1 MLHEKLMGLAL
12 TGGEW
17 VLWLLIA
24 ISVLCLGVALERA
37 IFGSLNRSPEG
48 ALQAAMEAY
57 FKSEDRTAGARE
69 LLRALESM
77 RGAEARVLASGLRA
91 NLEGGKDSA
100 EEALV
105 GTLTFERLK
114 MERGLI
120 VLGTTGSNAPFVGL
134 FGTVLGI
141 IKAFNELA
149 RDMGEAS
156 TSVMAGISEALLATA
171 VGLAVAIPAVILY
184 NYFMRRNKDTLARL
198 ESLAH
203 LMLSRV
209 KGTAQP
215 QLATEA

>member
-1 MLHEKLMGLAL
+1 MLHEKLMSLAL

-24 ISVLCLGVALERA
+24 ISVLCLGIALERA
-37 IFGSLNRSPEG
+37 IFGTVNRSPDG
-48 ALQAAMEAY
+48 SLQAAMEA
-57 FKSEDRTAGARE
+57 FFQSADRRTGAAD
-69 LLRALESM
+69 LLKALESM
-77 RGAEARVLASGLRA
+77 RGAEARVLAAGLRA
-91 NLEGGKDSA
+91 NLEGGGASA

-149 RDMGEAS
+149 QDTAEAAA
-156 TSVMAGISEALLATA
+156 SVMAGISEALLATA

-198 ESLAH
+198 ESIAH
-203 LMLSRV
+203 LMLSRL
-209 KGTAQP
+209 KGEAQST
-215 QLATEA
+215 TEGA